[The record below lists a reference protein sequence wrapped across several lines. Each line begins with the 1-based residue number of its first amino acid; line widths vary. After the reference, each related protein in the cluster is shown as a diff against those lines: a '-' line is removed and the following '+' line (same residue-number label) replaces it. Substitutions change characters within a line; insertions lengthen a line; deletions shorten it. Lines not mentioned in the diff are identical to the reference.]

1 MSNAAKIMDKVKYS
15 TAHHIEFECISCRN
29 RVSFSILEMADDSV
43 LTCSKCG
50 KQYKFDKELLGKIR
64 RFENLLV
71 AVHDVKDMLETANIA
86 IAVKDEEVKVP
97 YRLLL
102 TRLNTL
108 LKLSVNGKE
117 LTFRFRV
124 DPISLIED

>member
-1 MSNAAKIMDKVKYS
+1 MDEVKYS
-15 TAHHIEFECISCRN
+15 TAHHIEFECISCGN
-29 RVSFSILEMADDSV
+29 MIAFSILSMGDDSG

-50 KQYKFDKELLGKIR
+50 KQYRFNKDLLDKIR
-64 RFENLLV
+64 RFEKLLV
-71 AVHDVKDMLETANIA
+71 AVHDVKDMLESASIA

-108 LKLSVNGKE
+108 LKLSVNGKD

-124 DPISLIED
+124 DPISLIGD

>member
-1 MSNAAKIMDKVKYS
+1 MNNVKYS
-15 TAHHIEFECISCRN
+15 TAHHIEFECISCGN
-29 RVSFSILEMADDSV
+29 MISFSILNMGADSG

-50 KQYKFDKELLGKIR
+50 KQYRFNKELLDKIR
-64 RFENLLV
+64 RFEKLLV